1 MLDSVFATAFN
12 TETGIA
18 YSRSASPQQAELA
31 ELDITSAAAANAIGI
46 GKGANIIGMKFAA
59 P

>member
-31 ELDITSAAAANAIGI
+31 ELDITSAAANAIGI